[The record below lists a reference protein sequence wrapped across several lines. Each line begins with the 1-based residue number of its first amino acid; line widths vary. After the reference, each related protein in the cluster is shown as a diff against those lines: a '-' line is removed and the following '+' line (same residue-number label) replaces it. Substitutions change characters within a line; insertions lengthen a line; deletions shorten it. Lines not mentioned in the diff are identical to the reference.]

1 MAGGY
6 RAQRLYTLAGV
17 TYNEWIGLRADEE
30 AENLA
35 WIMEHHEA
43 RPPVLSGHAA
53 SLSPH

>member
-35 WIMEHHEA
+35 WIMEHHKA

-53 SLSPH
+53 SLTPH